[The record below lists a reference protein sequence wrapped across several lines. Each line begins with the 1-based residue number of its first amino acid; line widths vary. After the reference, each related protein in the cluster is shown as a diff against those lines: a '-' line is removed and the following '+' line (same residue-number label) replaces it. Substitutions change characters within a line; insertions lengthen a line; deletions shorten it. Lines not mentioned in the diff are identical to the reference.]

1 MSKKAMAKIVEINK
15 QELSTEKVELG
26 IDDYQKY
33 SEEAFSIRKKIEAE
47 VSQYASLSKKL
58 IEIRKN
64 AGRLSVQSSQ
74 IQKQAEAQANKDV
87 KAARELGVD
96 PAIIMKPFRQV
107 EKDVDG
113 NIAITERLIKRLA
126 NIK

>member
-1 MSKKAMAKIVEINK
+1 MAKIVEINK

-33 SEEAFSIRKKIEAE
+33 LEEAFSIRKKIEAE

-64 AGRLSVQSSQ
+64 ASRLSVQSSQ

-96 PAIIMKPFRQV
+96 TAIIMKPFRQV

>member
-1 MSKKAMAKIVEINK
+1 MPDKNNSIKQIIDFRVEKLNK
-15 QELSTEKVELG
+15 L
-26 IDDYQKY
+26 
-33 SEEAFSIRKKIEAE
+33 
-47 VSQYASLSKKL
+47 
-58 IEIRKN
+58 
-64 AGRLSVQSSQ
+64 
-74 IQKQAEAQANKDV
+74 
-87 KAARELGVD
+87 RELGVD